1 MSYCLFIIKGTK
13 GKMFC
18 NRNISLVDL
27 MCIASPI
34 LKTAYEK
41 LMTERGCSEE
51 TARKFVLE
59 QIDRSFDLID

>member
-1 MSYCLFIIKGTK
+1 MNYCLSIIKGTK

-18 NRNISLVDL
+18 NRNIGLVDL

-41 LMTERGCSEE
+41 LMTERGCSEKE
-51 TARKFVLE
+51 ARKFVLE
-59 QIDRSFDLID
+59 EINKSFDLID